1 MRRYILILLA
11 LIGSNVAHAEVHYN
25 TEVVQEKMLK
35 EMQIQN
41 DRLLEMIKILASLNA
56 TFTNVEFKLTEL
68 HDYILTKIYNH
79 KGEELAWDP
88 TYR

>member
-1 MRRYILILLA
+1 MKKFILILLA
-11 LIGSNVAHAEVHYN
+11 LFGSNVAQAEVHYS

-68 HDYILTKIYNH
+68 HDYIMPKIYNH
-79 KGEELAWDP
+79 NGEEIAWDP